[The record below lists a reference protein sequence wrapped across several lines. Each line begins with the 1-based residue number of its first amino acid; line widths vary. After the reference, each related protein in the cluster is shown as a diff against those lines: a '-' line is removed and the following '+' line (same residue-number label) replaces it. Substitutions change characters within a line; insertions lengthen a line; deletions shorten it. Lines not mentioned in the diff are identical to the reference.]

1 MRHLLRN
8 SILIIVVLF
17 VCAMS
22 LYPPKEKLRLGK
34 DLAGGASLVYNVEVK
49 PDDPPDVIERTI
61 EVLKDRVNPNGL
73 FEIDFRKQ
81 GSDQIE
87 IAMPLPNEEVKQL
100 RREYDAELAKLH
112 DYEIDIDAF
121 ELAMRKSGGEREQ
134 ALRAMMDTP
143 ARTALLQP
151 IDDALKTVQEARAAY
166 NAALAGADEAEK
178 TRLLEAA
185 GAAEVTLD
193 SARQRLLGSL
203 IDHDDV
209 RAKLEL
215 SDELYKVKDKKTNTV
230 KEFPSER
237 SKALAGVRA
246 RLGAIP
252 GGTELL
258 DSIIAKHKAYA
269 AKRKGL
275 DDPADLQ
282 RLLQGSGVL
291 TFRIAVG
298 PSEVPAAELQRLR
311 DELRTRGADLVQAT
325 GMRWFPI
332 NKLASFYD
340 SLEEY
345 EAMEA
350 NVAGFFA
357 GRGLIAERRDDGQ
370 TYILLFDQPG
380 LRLTKAEGDWS
391 LASAG
396 QGTDRL
402 GRPAITFRTDAVGA
416 GLMGDLTEKNQNRQ
430 MSILLDDRIYTS
442 ANINSRIAG
451 NGIIE
456 GTFTQDEINYVI
468 KTMSAGSLSAKL
480 GAKPVSVSTQ
490 APELGKDNLDRGLK
504 ATYISFIAVGI
515 FMLIY
520 YFIPGAVAIVGMLTT
535 GLMVMGIMALQQA
548 AFTLPGIAGIA
559 LTFGMAVDSNVLI
572 YERLREEITAGRDLK
587 TALRLSY
594 QRAGT
599 AIIDA
604 NITTLITAIVL
615 GYTGTPEIKGFAISL
630 GIGVVATMFM
640 ALVITRVILVLLVE
654 KMNIEATKFSLPLV
668 IPAIQRLLTPRV
680 RWLNFRHVFYAF
692 SIGMVLMGFFFVY
705 TQGAKMLDSEFRGG
719 TQVTLDLRDP
729 KSRLPV
735 ELTRTRVEERV
746 HAIAKDPEASG
757 NAQLQQLLTA
767 DIVPIN
773 AQADG
778 VTSNTFIVRTTAD
791 DAAVVGQAIVEEFKD
806 VLETTPALVFRNSD
820 ISKADAAAPV
830 FPIFEPTLG
839 ANIGRDAVKNNVD
852 KYVGGAAI
860 VLDGLDQNAPPPTRD
875 ELVRRL
881 DQVRDQGAFPS
892 ATRRDHALIVIDG
905 DNTAVKSAVI
915 VVSDP
920 RINAYEKA
928 KWQTE
933 LADVEWA
940 LVRESLTKSATPAG
954 IQSFSPQIAQGFR
967 AQAIVATILSFLF
980 ITIYVWVRFGAA
992 RYAAAALVPLVHDV
1006 MIVVG
1011 MIALAEVLYD
1021 KFPGLAAFGIRPY
1034 KIDMGMVAAIMTII
1048 GYSLNDTIV
1057 VLDRIREN
1065 RGKLAYASQ
1074 HVIDLSINQTMSR
1087 TIITGGGV
1095 IFTLIVLL
1103 MLGGQAIASFAYT
1116 LLVGVIIGTYSSFA
1130 VAAPF
1135 VWTKNPP
1142 AAATLMPRTTPDAEP
1157 TPGDEPG
1164 GLAARV

>member
-8 SILIIVVLF
+8 SILIIVVLS

-121 ELAMRKSGGEREQ
+121 ELAMRKSGAEREQ
-134 ALRAMMDTP
+134 ALRPMMDTP

-215 SDELYKVKDKKTNTV
+215 SDEPHKIKDKKTNTV

-237 SKALAGVRA
+237 SKALEGIRS
-246 RLGAIP
+246 RLSTIP
-252 GGTELL
+252 GGTDLL
-258 DSIIAKHKAYA
+258 DSILAKHKAYA
-269 AKRKGL
+269 DKRKGL

-291 TFRIAVG
+291 TFRIGVG
-298 PSEVPAAELQRLR
+298 PSEVQPAELQRLR
-311 DELRTRGADLVQAT
+311 DELRARGADLVQAT

-340 SLEEY
+340 SVEQY
-345 EAMEA
+345 EAMQT
-350 NVAGFFA
+350 NVAGYFA
-357 GRGLIAERRDDGQ
+357 GRGLIAEARDGQ
-370 TYILLFDQPG
+370 TYILLYDQQG

-396 QGTDRL
+396 QGTDQL
-402 GRPAITFRTDAVGA
+402 GRPAITFRTDTVGQS
-416 GLMGDLTEKNQNRQ
+416 LMGDLTEKNIGRQ

-442 ANINSRIAG
+442 ANINSRIPG

-456 GTFTQDEINYVI
+456 GTFTQEEINYVI
-468 KTMSAGSLSAKL
+468 KTMSAGSLQAKL

-490 APELGKDNLDRGLK
+490 APELGKDNLARGLK

-587 TALRLSY
+587 TALRLAY
-594 QRAGT
+594 QRAGA

-654 KMNIEATKFSLPLV
+654 KFNIEATKFSLPLV
-668 IPAIQRLLTPRV
+668 VPAIQRLLTPRV
-680 RWLNFRHVFYAF
+680 SWLNFRHVFYAF
-692 SIGMVLMGFFFVY
+692 SIGMVLMGFFFIY

-729 KSRLPV
+729 KTRQPV
-735 ELTRTRVEERV
+735 ELTRSAVEERV

-773 AQADG
+773 AKADG

-791 DAAVVGQAIVEEFKD
+791 DAAIVGQAIVEEFKD
-806 VLETTPALVFRNSD
+806 VLETTPALVFSD
-820 ISKADAAAPV
+820 ADIEKTDAGAPV
-830 FPIFEPTLG
+830 YAIYEPALG
-839 ANIGRDAVKNNVD
+839 ANINRPEVKNNVD
-852 KYVGGAAI
+852 KFVGGAAI
-860 VLDGLDQNAPPPTRD
+860 VLDGLDRNVPVPTRD

-905 DNTAVKSAVI
+905 DNSAVKSAVI

-933 LADVEWA
+933 LAEIEWA

-954 IQSFSPQIAQGFR
+954 IQSFSPQIAQSFR

-980 ITIYVWVRFGAA
+980 ISIYVWVRFGSA

-1006 MIVVG
+1006 LIVVG

-1021 KFPGLAAFGIRPY
+1021 KFPGLASFGIRPY

-1103 MLGGQAIASFAYT
+1103 TLGGQAIASFAYT

-1157 TPGDEPG
+1157 EPG
-1164 GLAARV
+1164 EGPKGLAAGV